1 MHPEVISE
9 EYGIPAAQAKEIIG
23 RETRRALL
31 QRWQAWAWLV
41 LTAGLAGALY
51 AMQPGNGLCA
61 LLIAAGALLVWY
73 QVGRFLAE
81 PAVHAAARGRST
93 A

>member
-1 MHPEVISE
+1 MHPQAISE
-9 EYGIPAAQAKEIIG
+9 DYGIPPEQAREIIR

-31 QRWQAWAWLV
+31 RRWQAWAWLV
-41 LTAGLAGALY
+41 LTSGLATALY
-51 AMQPGNGLCA
+51 LGQPGNGVYA
-61 LLIAAGALLVWY
+61 LLIGASALLVWF